1 MRKEDKI
8 AIIAQLGELLKQYPH
23 FYLVDVEGMNAAS
36 TSSLRRRCFESGLKM
51 VVVKN
56 TLMVKALEAAEQDF
70 DELKP
75 LMVGT
80 TALLLAETANAPAKL
95 IKELNGKKQEKP
107 AFKAAYA
114 EGAIYV
120 GADQL
125 NTLAALKSKNELIAD
140 VIAAL
145 ESPIM
150 NVLSALEN
158 REEKAA
164 EAAAE

>member
-8 AIIAQLGELLKQYPH
+8 SIIAQLGETLKAYPH
-23 FYLVDVEGMNAAS
+23 FYVVDVEGMNAGA
-36 TSSLRRRCFESGLKM
+36 TSDLRRKCYQNKVKM

-56 TLMVKALEAAEQDF
+56 TLLQKALEACDVNFE
-70 DELKP
+70 EMYGVLK
-75 LMVGT
+75 GT
-80 TALLLAETANAPAKL
+80 TALMFTETANVPAKM
-95 IKELNGKKQEKP
+95 IKEYVSKKATKP
-107 AFKAAYA
+107 ALKAAYA
-114 EGAIYV
+114 EETVYV

-125 NTLAALKSKNELIAD
+125 NTLVALKSKNELIAD

-158 REEKAA
+158 REEAA
-164 EAAAE
+164 SAE

>member
-8 AIIAQLGELLKQYPH
+8 SIIAQLSETLKAYPH
-23 FYLVDVEGMNAAS
+23 FYVVDVEGMNAGA
-36 TSSLRRRCFESGLKM
+36 TSDLRRKCYQNNVKM

-56 TLMVKALEAAEQDF
+56 TLLQKALEASDVNFE
-70 DELKP
+70 EMYGVLK
-75 LMVGT
+75 GT
-80 TALLLAETANAPAKL
+80 TALMFTETANVPAKM
-95 IKELNGKKQEKP
+95 IKEYVSKKATKP
-107 AFKAAYA
+107 ALKAAYA
-114 EGAIYV
+114 EETVYV

-125 NTLAALKSKNELIAD
+125 NTLVALKSKNELIAD

-158 REEKAA
+158 REEAA
-164 EAAAE
+164 SAE

>member
-8 AIIAQLGELLKQYPH
+8 SIIAQLGETLKAYPH
-23 FYLVDVEGMNAAS
+23 FYVVDVEGMNAGA
-36 TSSLRRRCFESGLKM
+36 TSDLRRKCYQNNVKM

-56 TLMVKALEAAEQDF
+56 TLLQKALEACDVNFE
-70 DELKP
+70 EMYGVLK
-75 LMVGT
+75 GT
-80 TALLLAETANAPAKL
+80 TALMFTETANVPAKM
-95 IKELNGKKQEKP
+95 IKEYVSKKATKP
-107 AFKAAYA
+107 ALKAAYA
-114 EGAIYV
+114 EETVYV

-125 NTLAALKSKNELIAD
+125 NTLVALKSKNELIAD

-158 REEKAA
+158 REEAA
-164 EAAAE
+164 SAE

>member
-8 AIIAQLGELLKQYPH
+8 SIIAQLSETLKAYPH
-23 FYLVDVEGMNAAS
+23 FYVVDVEGMNAGA
-36 TSSLRRRCFESGLKM
+36 TSDLRRKCYQNKVKM

-56 TLMVKALEAAEQDF
+56 TLLQKALEASDVNFE
-70 DELKP
+70 EMYGVLK
-75 LMVGT
+75 GT
-80 TALLLAETANAPAKL
+80 TALMFTETANVPAKM
-95 IKELNGKKQEKP
+95 IKEYVSKKATKP
-107 AFKAAYA
+107 ALKAAYA
-114 EGAIYV
+114 EETVYV

-125 NTLAALKSKNELIAD
+125 NTLVALKSKNELIAD

-158 REEKAA
+158 REEAA
-164 EAAAE
+164 SAE